1 VSLVGDERAGS
12 GRIDGVK
19 LAVLSRRLDS
29 IAARMQN
36 TLLRTARSGV
46 INNGRDFSCCILTA
60 DARLITVGESL
71 PIHVMAGPDLMSRTM
86 LEFHPHLERGDAFLH
101 NSPYHGCSHPADH
114 SILVPVIDD
123 VGRHRFTVMA
133 KAHQADIGNAQPTT
147 YMATARDVYE
157 EGALIFPC
165 VRMQRAY
172 RDVEDIVRLC
182 EMRIRVPEQWRG
194 DYLASLGAARIGE
207 RELLALGAEIGWD
220 SLLEFVETWFDYSE
234 QRMGGALK
242 RLPSGRV
249 IGVSVHDPFPGT
261 PETGVPVR
269 TVVSIDPVAARIEVD
284 LRENVDCLPCGLNL
298 SEATARTAAM
308 IGVFNGI
315 GATVP
320 PNAGS
325 FRRIG
330 IRLRDN
336 CAVGVPRHPTSC
348 SLATTNLADRVIN
361 AVQAAL
367 AQLGD
372 GFGMAEHGAI
382 MSAGDGVI
390 SGRDARRG
398 GVPFVNQVIL
408 GQTLGGASPT
418 ADGWLTILTPGTAG
432 MCLWD
437 SVEIDELQ
445 YPIRVQERRLVPDS
459 EGAGRW
465 RGAPALSV
473 EFGPVQDPVDV
484 IFAVDGRINGP
495 IGVQGGLAGAPARN
509 YRRLTSGERV
519 ELDGLVAIRLATDE
533 TIVGVCCGGGGYGRP
548 VDRDPARVA
557 RDVAEGYVTRSRA
570 ETVYGVVFNAA
581 GALDATA
588 TERRRSDL
596 RRGEPRTAGGA
607 VLRDPAG

>member
-1 VSLVGDERAGS
+1 M
-12 GRIDGVK
+12 DG
-19 LAVLSRRLDS
+19 

-46 INNGRDFSCCILTA
+46 INNGRDFSCCVLTA
-60 DARLITVGESL
+60 DARLVTVGESL
-71 PIHVMAGPDLMSRTM
+71 PIHVMAGPDLMARAV
-86 LEFHPHLERGDAFLH
+86 LELHPRLEPGDAFLH

-114 SILVPVIDD
+114 SILVPVIDEG
-123 VGRHRFTVMA
+123 GRHRFTVMA

-157 EGALIFPC
+157 EGALIFPA
-165 VRMQRAY
+165 VQVQRGY
-172 RDVEDIVRLC
+172 RDIADIVRLC

-220 SLLEFVETWFDYSE
+220 ALDDFVEAWFDYSE
-234 QRMGGALK
+234 QRMIGAIE

-249 IGVSVHDPFPGT
+249 VGVSVHDPAPGT
-261 PETGVPVR
+261 PEAGLAVR
-269 TVVSIDPVAARIEVD
+269 AAVTIDRAAARIAVD
-284 LRENVDCLPCGLNL
+284 LRDNVDCLPSGLNMT
-298 SEATARTAAM
+298 EATARTAAM

-315 GATVP
+315 AATVP

-325 FRRIG
+325 FRRIEV
-330 IRLRDN
+330 RLREN
-336 CAVGVPRHPTSC
+336 CAVGIPRHPTSC

-361 AVQAAL
+361 AVQASLAL
-367 AQLGD
+367 LGD

-382 MSAGDGVI
+382 MTASDGVI

-398 GVPFVNQVIL
+398 GAAFVNQVIL
-408 GQTLGGASPT
+408 GQTLGGASAT

-445 YPIRVQERRLVPDS
+445 YPILVHERRLVPDS

-473 EFGPVQDPVDV
+473 EFGPLDEPVDV

-495 IGVQGGLAGAPARN
+495 LGVRVGLGGAPARN
-509 YRRLTSGERV
+509 YRRLASGEQV
-519 ELDGLVAIRLATDE
+519 ELGGLVAVRIERGE
-533 TIVGVCCGGGGYGRP
+533 TIAGVCCGGGGYGP
-548 VDRDPARVA
+548 PLDREPARVA
-557 RDVAEGYVTRSRA
+557 RDVAEGYITRARA
-570 ETVYGVVFNAA
+570 ETVCGVVLDAA
-581 GALDATA
+581 GAVDAAA
-588 TERRRSDL
+588 TERRRSEL
-596 RRGEPRTAGGA
+596 RRA
-607 VLRDPAG
+607 

>member
-1 VSLVGDERAGS
+1 M
-12 GRIDGVK
+12 
-19 LAVLSRRLDS
+19 AVLSRRVDG

-60 DARLITVGESL
+60 DARLVTVGESL
-71 PIHVMAGPDLMSRTM
+71 PIHVMAGPDLMARSM
-86 LEFHPHLERGDAFLH
+86 LELHPRLERGDAFLH

-114 SILVPVIDD
+114 SILVPVIDE
-123 VGRHRFTVMA
+123 GGCHRFTVMA

-157 EGALIFPC
+157 EGALIFPA
-165 VRMQRAY
+165 VQVQRDY
-172 RDVEDIVRLC
+172 RDIEDIVRLC
-182 EMRIRVPEQWRG
+182 AMRIRVPEQWRG

-220 SLLEFVETWFDYSE
+220 TLLEFVEAWFDYSE
-234 QRMGGALK
+234 QRMVGALE

-261 PETGVPVR
+261 PEAGVPVR
-269 TVVSIDPVAARIEVD
+269 AVVSIDGTAARIEVD
-284 LRENVDCLPCGLNL
+284 LRDNVDCLPCGLNL
-298 SEATARTAAM
+298 SEATARTTAM

-325 FRRIG
+325 FRRIEV
-330 IRLRDN
+330 RLRDN

-361 AVQAAL
+361 AVQTAL

-390 SGRDARRG
+390 SGRDARRDG
-398 GVPFVNQVIL
+398 APFVNQVIL

-445 YPIRVQERRLVPDS
+445 YPIRVHERRLVPDS

-473 EFGPVQDPVDV
+473 EFGPVEGAVDV

-495 IGVQGGLAGAPARN
+495 IGVQGGLGGAPARN
-509 YRRLTSGERV
+509 YRRLASGEQV
-519 ELDGLVAIRLATDE
+519 ELGSLVAVRLERDE
-533 TIVGVCCGGGGYGRP
+533 TIIGVCCGGGGYGQP
-548 VDRDPARVA
+548 LDRDPARVV
-557 RDVAEGYVTRSRA
+557 RDVAEGYVTPSRA
-570 ETVYGVVFNAA
+570 EAVYGVVLAEA
-581 GALDATA
+581 GALDVAA

-596 RRGEPRTAGGA
+596 RRAELGAWDGG
-607 VLRDPAG
+607 PGT

>member
-1 VSLVGDERAGS
+1 
-12 GRIDGVK
+12 
-19 LAVLSRRLDS
+19 
-29 IAARMQN
+29 MQN

-71 PIHVMAGPDLMSRTM
+71 PIHVMAGPDMMACSMAEL
-86 LEFHPHLERGDAFLH
+86 HPRLERGDAFLH

-114 SILVPVIDD
+114 SILVPVIDE

-165 VRMQRAY
+165 VQVQRSY
-172 RDVEDIVRLC
+172 QDIEDIVRMC
-182 EMRIRVPEQWRG
+182 ELRIRVPEQWRG

-207 RELLALGAEIGWD
+207 REILALGAEVGWD
-220 SLLEFVETWFDYSE
+220 PLLEFVEAWFDYSE
-234 QRMGGALK
+234 ERMVGVLK
-242 RLPSGRV
+242 RLAAGRV
-249 IGVSVHDPFPGT
+249 TGVSVHDPFPGT
-261 PETGVPVR
+261 PEAGLPVR
-269 TVVSIDPVAARIEVD
+269 SVVSVDPVAARIEVD

-315 GATVP
+315 GANVP
-320 PNAGS
+320 ANAGS
-325 FRRIG
+325 FRRIEV
-330 IRLRDN
+330 RLRDN

-361 AVQAAL
+361 SVQAAL
-367 AQLGD
+367 AGLGA

-382 MSAGDGVI
+382 MSAADGVI

-398 GVPFVNQVIL
+398 GAHFVNQVIL

-418 ADGWLTILTPGTAG
+418 NDGWLTILTPGTAG

-445 YPIRVQERRLVPDS
+445 YPIRIYERRLVADS

-473 EFGPVQDPVDV
+473 EFGPVDEPLDV

-495 IGVQGGLAGAPARN
+495 MGVQGGLAGASARN
-509 YRRLTSGERV
+509 YRRLASGELV
-519 ELDGLVAIRLATDE
+519 ELEGLVAIRLTRDE
-533 TIVGVCCGGGGYGRP
+533 TIVGVCCGGGGYGP
-548 VDRDPARVA
+548 PFERDPAHVV

-570 ETVYGVVFNAA
+570 EAIYGVVLDSA
-581 GALDATA
+581 GTLDAAA
-588 TERRRSDL
+588 TERRRSGS
-596 RRGEPRTAGGA
+596 RGLAGLKSG
-607 VLRDPAG
+607 

>member
-1 VSLVGDERAGS
+1 MSAVGGRREP
-12 GRIDGVK
+12 GRIDGVR
-19 LAVLSRRLDS
+19 LAVLSRRVDG
-29 IAARMQN
+29 IATRMQN

-71 PIHVMAGPDLMSRTM
+71 PIHVMAGPDLMARSM
-86 LEFHPHLERGDAFLH
+86 LELHPRLLRGDAFLH

-123 VGRHRFTVMA
+123 GGRHRFTVMA

-157 EGALIFPC
+157 EGALIFPA
-165 VRMQRAY
+165 VQVQRDY
-172 RDVEDIVRLC
+172 RDLEDIVRLC
-182 EMRIRVPEQWRG
+182 AMRIRVPEQWRG

-207 RELLALGAEIGWD
+207 RELLALGAEIGWEA
-220 SLLEFVETWFDYSE
+220 LFEFVEEWFDYSE
-234 QRMGGALK
+234 ARMVRALE

-249 IGVSVHDPFPGT
+249 VGVSVHDPFPGT
-261 PETGVPVR
+261 PEDGVPVR
-269 TVVSIDPVAARIEVD
+269 AVVSIQGPRAEVD
-284 LRENVDCLPCGLNL
+284 LGDNVDCLPCGLNL
-298 SEATARTAAM
+298 SESTARTAAM

-315 GATVP
+315 GASVP

-325 FRRIG
+325 FRRIAV
-330 IRLRDN
+330 RLREN

-367 AQLGD
+367 AGLGD

-390 SGRDARRG
+390 SGRDARRQG
-398 GVPFVNQVIL
+398 APFVNQVIL

-445 YPIRVQERRLVPDS
+445 YPIRVHERRLVPDS

-473 EFGPVQDPVDV
+473 EFGPVDEPVDV

-495 IGVQGGLAGAPARN
+495 IGVRGGLAGAPARN
-509 YRRLTSGERV
+509 YRRLATGERV
-519 ELDGLVAIRLATDE
+519 ELGGLVAIRLERDE
-533 TIVGVCCGGGGYGRP
+533 TIVGVCCGGGGYGHP
-548 VDRDPARVA
+548 ADRDPARVA
-557 RDVAEGYVTRSRA
+557 RDVAEGYVTRARA
-570 ETVYGVVFNAA
+570 EAVYGVV
-581 GALDATA
+581 LDAT
-588 TERRRSDL
+588 
-596 RRGEPRTAGGA
+596 GA
-607 VLRDPAG
+607 VDAAATARRHAADLSLPGRGPR

>member
-1 VSLVGDERAGS
+1 VSSPGERAEA
-12 GRIDGVK
+12 RPIDGVT
-19 LAVLSRRLDS
+19 LAVLSRRVDR

-71 PIHVMAGPDLMSRTM
+71 PIHVMAGPDLMARSM
-86 LEFHPHLERGDAFLH
+86 LELHPRLRRGDAFLH

-123 VGRHRFTVMA
+123 DGHHRFTVMA

-147 YMATARDVYE
+147 YMATARDLYE
-157 EGALIFPC
+157 EGALVFPA
-165 VRMQRAY
+165 VRVQQDY
-172 RDVEDIVRLC
+172 RDVEDVLRLC
-182 EMRIRVPEQWRG
+182 AMRIRVPEQWRG

-207 RELLALGAEIGWD
+207 RELLALGAEIGWAP
-220 SLLEFVETWFDYSE
+220 LMEFVEAWFDYSE
-234 QRMGGALK
+234 RRMVTALQ
-242 RLPSGRV
+242 RLPAGRV
-249 IGVSVHDPFPGT
+249 TGTSVHDPFPGT

-269 TVVSIDPVAARIEVD
+269 ADVTVDRANARIEVD

-315 GATVP
+315 AAHVP

-325 FRRIG
+325 FRRIDV
-330 IRLRDN
+330 RLREN
-336 CAVGVPRHPTSC
+336 CAVGIPRHPTSC

-367 AQLGD
+367 AGLGE

-390 SGRDARRG
+390 SGRDARRSG
-398 GVPFVNQVIL
+398 APFVNQVIL

-473 EFGPVQDPVDV
+473 EFGPMDEPVDI
-484 IFAVDGRINGP
+484 IFAVDGRVNGP
-495 IGVQGGLAGAPARN
+495 LGVRGGRAGAPARN
-509 YRRLTSGERV
+509 YHRVGSGERI
-519 ELDGLVAIRLATDE
+519 ELGALVTVRLERDE
-533 TIVGVCCGGGGYGRP
+533 TIVGVCCGGGGYGLA
-548 VDRDPARVA
+548 VERDPARVA
-557 RDVAEGYVTRSRA
+557 RDVAEGYVTRARA
-570 ETVYGVVFNAA
+570 ETVYGVVLDAA
-581 GALDATA
+581 GTVDAQATA
-588 TERRRSDL
+588 DKREHL
-596 RRGEPRTAGGA
+596 RRIGSGPPLG
-607 VLRDPAG
+607 

>member
-1 VSLVGDERAGS
+1 MSAVG
-12 GRIDGVK
+12 GRREPGRVDGVR
-19 LAVLSRRLDS
+19 LAVLSRRVDG

-71 PIHVMAGPDLMSRTM
+71 PIHVMAGPDLMARSM
-86 LEFHPHLERGDAFLH
+86 LELHPRLERGDAFLH

-114 SILVPVIDD
+114 SILVPAIDEG
-123 VGRHRFTVMA
+123 GRHRFTVMA

-147 YMATARDVYE
+147 YMATARDIYE
-157 EGALIFPC
+157 EGALIFPA
-165 VRMQRAY
+165 VQIQRDY
-172 RDVEDIVRLC
+172 RDLEDIVRLC
-182 EMRIRVPEQWRG
+182 AMRIRVPEQWRG

-207 RELLALGAEIGWD
+207 RELLALGAEIGWEA
-220 SLLEFVETWFDYSE
+220 LLEFVEEWFDYSE
-234 QRMGGALK
+234 TRIVQTLE
-242 RLPSGRV
+242 RLPAGRV
-249 IGVSVHDPFPGT
+249 VGVSVHDPFPGT
-261 PETGVPVR
+261 PEDGVPVR
-269 TVVSIDPVAARIEVD
+269 AVVSIQGARAEVD
-284 LRENVDCLPCGLNL
+284 LTDNVDCLPCGLNL
-298 SEATARTAAM
+298 SESTARTAAM

-315 GATVP
+315 GASVP

-325 FRRIG
+325 FRRIAV
-330 IRLRDN
+330 RLREN

-367 AQLGD
+367 AELGD

-390 SGRDARRG
+390 SGRDARRHG
-398 GVPFVNQVIL
+398 APFVNQVIL
-408 GQTLGGASPT
+408 GQTLGGASPA

-445 YPIRVQERRLVPDS
+445 YPIRVHERRLVPDS

-473 EFGPVQDPVDV
+473 EFGPLDEPVDV

-495 IGVQGGLAGAPARN
+495 IGVQGGQAGAPARN
-509 YRRLTSGERV
+509 YRRVATGERI
-519 ELDGLVAIRLATDE
+519 ELGALVAIRLERDE

-548 VDRDPARVA
+548 IDRDPARVA
-557 RDVAEGYVTRSRA
+557 RDVAEGYVTRARA
-570 ETVYGVVFNAA
+570 EAVYGVVLDAA
-581 GALDATA
+581 GAVDAAATA
-588 TERRRSDL
+588 RRRAVTLSFPG
-596 RRGEPRTAGGA
+596 RGPG
-607 VLRDPAG
+607 

>member
-1 VSLVGDERAGS
+1 
-12 GRIDGVK
+12 
-19 LAVLSRRLDS
+19 
-29 IAARMQN
+29 
-36 TLLRTARSGV
+36 
-46 INNGRDFSCCILTA
+46 
-60 DARLITVGESL
+60 
-71 PIHVMAGPDLMSRTM
+71 MAGPDLMARSM
-86 LEFHPHLERGDAFLH
+86 LELHPRLERGDAFLH

-114 SILVPVIDD
+114 SILVPVIDEG
-123 VGRHRFTVMA
+123 GRHRFTVMA

-147 YMATARDVYE
+147 YMATARDIYE
-157 EGALIFPC
+157 EGALIFPA
-165 VRMQRAY
+165 VQIQRDY
-172 RDVEDIVRLC
+172 RDLEDIVRLC
-182 EMRIRVPEQWRG
+182 SMRIRVPEQWRG

-207 RELLALGAEIGWD
+207 REFLALGAEIGWEA
-220 SLLEFVETWFDYSE
+220 LLEFVEEWFDYSE
-234 QRMGGALK
+234 TRIVQALE
-242 RLPSGRV
+242 RLPAGRV
-249 IGVSVHDPFPGT
+249 VGVSVHDPFPGT
-261 PETGVPVR
+261 PEDGVPVR
-269 TVVSIDPVAARIEVD
+269 AVVSIQGARAEVD
-284 LRENVDCLPCGLNL
+284 LTDNVDCLPCGLNL
-298 SEATARTAAM
+298 SESTARTAAM

-315 GATVP
+315 GASVP

-325 FRRIG
+325 FRRIAV
-330 IRLRDN
+330 RLRDN

-390 SGRDARRG
+390 SGRDARRSG
-398 GVPFVNQVIL
+398 APFVNQVIL
-408 GQTLGGASPT
+408 GQTLGGASPA

-445 YPIRVQERRLVPDS
+445 YPIRVHERRLVPDS

-473 EFGPVQDPVDV
+473 EFGPVDEPVDV

-509 YRRLTSGERV
+509 YRRLATGERV
-519 ELDGLVAIRLATDE
+519 ELGGLVAIRLERDE

-548 VDRDPARVA
+548 VDRDPGRVA
-557 RDVAEGYVTRSRA
+557 RDVAEGYVTRARA
-570 ETVYGVVFNAA
+570 EAVYGVVLDAA
-581 GALDATA
+581 GAVDAAATA
-588 TERRRSDL
+588 RQRAVTLSL
-596 RRGEPRTAGGA
+596 PGRGPG
-607 VLRDPAG
+607 

>member
-1 VSLVGDERAGS
+1 VTQVGERTVDAV
-12 GRIDGVK
+12 R
-19 LAVLSRRLDS
+19 LAVLSRRLDG
-29 IAARMQN
+29 IASRMQN

-60 DARLITVGESL
+60 DARLITVAESL
-71 PIHVMAGPDLMSRTM
+71 PIHVMAGPDLMARSM
-86 LEFHPHLERGDAFLH
+86 LELHPRLERGDAFLH

-114 SILVPVIDD
+114 SILVPVIDEA
-123 VGRHRFTVMA
+123 GQHRFTVMA

-147 YMATARDVYE
+147 YMAAARDVYE
-157 EGALIFPC
+157 EGALIFPA
-165 VRMQRAY
+165 VQVQRDY
-172 RDVEDIVRLC
+172 RDLEDILRLC
-182 EMRIRVPEQWRG
+182 AMRIRVPEQWRG

-207 RELLALGAEIGWD
+207 RELLALGAEIGWA
-220 SLLEFVETWFDYSE
+220 SLLEFVEDWFDYSE
-234 QRMGGALK
+234 RRIVQALA

-249 IGVSVHDPFPGT
+249 VGVSVHDPFPGT
-261 PETGVPVR
+261 PADGVSVR
-269 TVVSIDPVAARIEVD
+269 ATVSVDADTPRVEVD
-284 LRENVDCLPCGLNL
+284 LTDNVDCLPSGLNL
-298 SEATARTAAM
+298 SESTARTAAM

-315 GATVP
+315 GASVP

-325 FRRIG
+325 FRRIAV
-330 IRLRDN
+330 RLRDN
-336 CAVGVPRHPTSC
+336 CVVGIPLHPTSC

-390 SGRDARRG
+390 SGRDGRRRG
-398 GVPFVNQVIL
+398 APFVNQVIL

-437 SVEIDELQ
+437 SVEIDEAQ
-445 YPIRVQERRLVPDS
+445 YPIRVEERRLVPDS

-473 EFGPVQDPVDV
+473 EFGPVEGTLDV

-495 IGVQGGLAGAPARN
+495 IGVRGGLVGAPARN
-509 YRRLTSGERV
+509 YRRLATGERV
-519 ELDGLVAIRLATDE
+519 ELAGLVAVRLDQGE
-533 TIVGVCCGGGGYGRP
+533 TIVGVCCGGGGYGSP
-548 VDRDPARVA
+548 IDRDPACVA
-557 RDVAEGYVTRSRA
+557 RDVAQGYVTRSRA
-570 ETVYGVVFNAA
+570 ETVYGVVLDAA
-581 GALDATA
+581 GEVDRAA
-588 TERRRSDL
+588 TEQRRSVA
-596 RRGEPRTAGGA
+596 RREPGA
-607 VLRDPAG
+607 